1 MKDYED
7 CYRGQG
13 LFELYRRI
21 SADQPEISVYGVF
34 LLLHDLEYE
43 VRRFTCDELEP
54 REQLA
59 PDILDEM
66 ERNDAQRKA
75 RWDKGKVPIEPIT

>member
-1 MKDYED
+1 MKLKD
-7 CYRGQG
+7 CYRGENM
-13 LFELYRRI
+13 FELFRFI
-21 SADQPEISVYGVF
+21 VSECAEVNAYGVF
-34 LLLHDLEYE
+34 LFLVDNDYE

-66 ERNDAQRKA
+66 ERNDAQHKA
-75 RWDKGKVPIEPIT
+75 RWDKGEVPIEPLT